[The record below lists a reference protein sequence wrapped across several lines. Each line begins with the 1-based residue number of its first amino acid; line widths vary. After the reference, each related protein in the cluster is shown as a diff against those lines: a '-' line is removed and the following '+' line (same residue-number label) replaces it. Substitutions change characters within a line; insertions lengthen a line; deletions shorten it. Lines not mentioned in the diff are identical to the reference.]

1 MKRAT
6 TLASAAMIGVSLL
19 SGGAPAKRGRQH
31 ECGERDQSASSRCT
45 LPVSHDVIL
54 RFYPGES
61 LTKGV

>member
-54 RFYPGES
+54 SFH
-61 LTKGV
+61 